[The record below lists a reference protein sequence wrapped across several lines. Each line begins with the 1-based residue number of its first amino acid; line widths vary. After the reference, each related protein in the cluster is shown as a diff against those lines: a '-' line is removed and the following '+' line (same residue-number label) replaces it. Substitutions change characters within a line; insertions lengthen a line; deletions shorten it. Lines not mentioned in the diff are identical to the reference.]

1 MKQNII
7 DKILHN
13 QDKYTKKIVLKYIKI
28 LFIDYVKLKSFLMPL
43 LYKILFNSDVFC
55 DNFYIQVLQL
65 YFTES
70 NIRIYQ
76 FS

>member
-28 LFIDYVKLKSFLMPL
+28 LFIDNVKPFL
-43 LYKILFNSDVFC
+43 IQ
-55 DNFYIQVLQL
+55 NFG
-65 YFTES
+65 
-70 NIRIYQ
+70 
-76 FS
+76 